1 MLYLLPIYL
10 LEAGRTDDEQVLWW
24 SKGGAMRGE
33 SPARIRWFRQ
43 YVAATPLLSLRRMR
57 PSRDRGAFGC
67 ECSSLLATGTFML
80 VHVRSSNPCTLWLP
94 GASAYQAYGIDYW
107 NMRRA
112 PLSRSVDM
120 LTDT

>member
-43 YVAATPLLSLRRMR
+43 YVAGAPQPLPAPPLT
-57 PSRDRGAFGC
+57 
-67 ECSSLLATGTFML
+67 LAL
-80 VHVRSSNPCTLWLP
+80 TLTLAITWP
-94 GASAYQAYGIDYW
+94 
-107 NMRRA
+107 
-112 PLSRSVDM
+112 
-120 LTDT
+120 

>member
-57 PSRDRGAFGC
+57 PWRDRGAFGC
-67 ECSSLLATGTFML
+67 ESSCLVSTGTFMR
-80 VHVRSSNPCTLWLP
+80 VTLTLSL
-94 GASAYQAYGIDYW
+94 ALSLALSL
-107 NMRRA
+107 RRK
-112 PLSRSVDM
+112 P
-120 LTDT
+120 TPI